1 MRYRALWI
9 VTLLGLWAAT
19 AAAQATTPLVGRVD
33 SRLWIEG
40 ASNVSRWSCRAKTL
54 DATIFVDSGFSE
66 LADLARHLRNVTV
79 NVPVAALTCGHAP
92 MDRSLRAALKAAPGT
107 DNIVATLDAVAGDES
122 SRSTLHTTGT
132 LRLAGRE
139 NAVTVDIAASVDG
152 SGLEAHGELPILLS
166 DYGIE
171 PPSGLLGVIRCADRV
186 VVKFA
191 LTVDPRMAGTSATT
205 TSLPH

>member
-132 LRLAGRE
+132 LRLA
-139 NAVTVDIAASVDG
+139 
-152 SGLEAHGELPILLS
+152 
-166 DYGIE
+166 
-171 PPSGLLGVIRCADRV
+171 
-186 VVKFA
+186 
-191 LTVDPRMAGTSATT
+191 
-205 TSLPH
+205 

>member
-1 MRYRALWI
+1 MRYRALWV
-9 VTLLGLWAAT
+9 VTLLGIF
-19 AAAQATTPLVGRVD
+19 AAAAEAQPTKPIVVRVD
-33 SRLWIEG
+33 SKLWIEG

-54 DATIFVDSGFSE
+54 DATLFVDSGFSE
-66 LADLARHLRNVTV
+66 LADLARHLRTVTV

-107 DNIVATLDAVAGDES
+107 DDIVAKLDAVARDDS
-122 SRSTLHTTGT
+122 SSSILHTTGT

-139 NAVTVDIAASVDG
+139 NAVTVDIAASVNG
-152 SGLEAHGELPILLS
+152 SGLEARGELPILLS

-186 VVKFA
+186 VVKFE
-191 LTVDPRMAGTSATT
+191 LTVAPSVAGVSGTT
-205 TSLPH
+205 VSLPH